1 MNQSTAPDGK
11 SNHSFLDGDI
21 RGLVKEK
28 QARSNDPATSASR
41 ICRLYRRWRSARIRC
56 GLRVLRL
63 PLLLALLSFVSLAQA
78 RAQVDDLEV
87 HVTTTVVDANGDAV
101 GEVSENIGDLT
112 VVVTATTNGQQK
124 PTEVVK
130 FWVTAVDGTAFATED
145 FGYLSVFPV
154 FSPTDW
160 ALVEGDGVYRAQ
172 LEYVLSIVDDPDV
185 EPARETVQVVTKATT
200 ATVDY
205 VTLPAWVEI
214 VILDDDVAP
223 GQATSLEATAAGP
236 TAIDLSWT
244 APSDLGTS
252 PLRGYRI
259 AWSVDGAT
267 PWRTLVFDTRSAATT
282 HTDTGLAPETTRYY
296 TVTALSA
303 AGIGEAT
310 EPAGTTTD
318 PPPPV
323 VTIEPE
329 STPVTE
335 GAEAL
340 FVVTRTGSTDE
351 ALEVLAEVSATGSL
365 ALSGGPQT
373 ETLTMA
379 SGAAVHSFSVVT
391 QDDSRDEA
399 DRTVTVTVMAP
410 EDGSYEVGSPSS
422 GSVVVEDDDD
432 LAVQVT
438 TAVVDANGVAVAEV
452 PEDIGD
458 ATVRVTATTTGSV
471 APTENIA
478 VSVGARA
485 GSAVAPD
492 DFAALSVEIGYAVAD
507 WVFVE
512 ARDSYEAVKDV
523 SLTIVDDSLHELAPE
538 TLGLIAE
545 SAPGTPSYVSFPPAL
560 ELAIVDDDPA
570 PTVVTIAASRTPVDE
585 GSDATFVLSRTGET
599 TEALTVS
606 AEVTETGSMVDGA
619 APVSAVF
626 TAGQTT
632 ATLAVPTVDDSLDE
646 ADSSVVAT
654 VIASQGADY
663 EVGSD
668 STATVV
674 VGDNDDLE
682 VQLTTEVLD
691 RMGAAVTEVPEDVG
705 IATVRITAFTSG
717 LLAPTQDFRISVLT
731 NAATAV
737 SPEDYEA
744 LIEEIGFVATDW
756 SFVDADENYT
766 AVKTVSLTIVDDSVY
781 EPDRETLR
789 LIATSAA
796 GTPGNVVYPPALELA
811 IVDNDPVPDDS
822 TEPELLEVTFSGST
836 PEVIEGETTTFTLAR
851 SGPVTDTLTV
861 SVEVSETG
869 LMIGGQAPT
878 SVVFAAG
885 VDSTTL
891 PISTVDDDVNEPDS
905 VITATI
911 TAGED
916 ASYTL
921 GADVSLESTVADND
935 ELPADPPASDS
946 PEPDPADPP
955 TSDSP
960 EPDPAD
966 PPTSDSPEP
975 EPPEVTIAAGT
986 TSVTEGAEAAFTL
999 SRTGDT
1005 SAVLTVSVEVS
1016 ETGSTIRGASPTS
1029 AVFDAWAART
1039 TLAVRTIDDS
1049 VDEPDSEIVVT
1060 LTAGQDAGYVI
1071 GAGAWATVMV
1081 SDDDQP
1087 PPVVTV
1093 PGPPKDL
1100 EAGADGEDRIDLSWT
1115 APTETDGAEIVG
1127 YRIEWSA
1134 DGTSDWLLL
1143 VGDTGSTG
1151 TTYSD
1156 RGLTAGTSRYYRV
1169 CALDAVSVGRPSDIA
1184 GAVTDLAPPEVTVQA
1199 VKSPVVEGAEAAF
1212 TLRRTGATAEPLTVA
1227 LEVSATAPM
1236 PGSEPPTSALFP
1248 AGADETTLIVRT
1260 IDDSVGAPD
1269 GEIVATLLNGNGYTL
1284 GSAVSATVLVR
1295 DNDGAPVLSITGA
1308 AAPESRGNL
1317 MFVVT
1322 LQGRTTMPVEAAW
1335 STSPGTATADQDYA
1349 TVSGVLTLDP
1359 GSTGGAIVI
1368 PLRDDAIHEENETF
1382 TVSLSR
1388 PKNAELE
1395 VGASSA
1401 TGVIEN
1407 DDAAPVFRIAD
1418 ASAPESAGEIG
1429 FTVSLSGESALPA
1442 TVRWATEA
1450 ETAQPGMDYVEV
1462 SGELV
1467 LGGGATSVRLEVP
1480 LIEDLLHEESE
1491 TFRLVLSGATN
1502 AVLDGDSEVAATGTI
1517 EDDGDS
1523 APAEEWLARFGRT
1536 AASNAVDALQDR
1548 LTGRLGSGSQ
1558 VVVAGH
1564 RVDVSGSG
1572 PEHGAAG
1579 SAAAPVTGLGSIGQ
1593 AAGGAVGLAV
1603 PGGGLLDTQS
1613 GRYGSGRMSVGD
1625 VLARSSFRFSPDT
1638 HGAGRGNGTTGAGA
1652 VEGGV
1657 SADHRWSVWGSGA
1670 STRFDGGEDTL
1681 SLNGEVVTGTVGADI
1696 ERGRALFGV
1705 AVSHSRGDGDYRRNG
1720 VGGLHAREGSLSSEL
1735 TTGLP
1740 YLRVAVNDR
1749 LSVWGALGRG
1759 SGSMTL
1765 GEGDPGSVETD
1776 IGMTLGAFGARQ
1788 ELRPSAATEG
1798 FRLAL
1803 RTDLLL
1809 VHTTSDETEALPALS
1824 TDVNRL
1830 RLMIE
1835 GARRWQFDSGVV
1847 LTPTVELGLRYDDGD
1862 AETGGGLEVGA
1873 GLRLENAARG
1883 LSAELT
1889 GRSLLAHQA
1898 SELSE
1903 WGVGGSLRFEP
1914 GGGDRGLSIGLRST
1928 LGAAS
1933 SGITRLWEQQ
1943 NAAPSAYRPAAPG
1956 SVTEAE
1962 VGYGLA
1968 VLGSRGS
1975 LTPYLGAGLSDRS
1988 GEAYR
1993 AGARL
1998 RVGEFF
2004 ALEAEAARVER
2015 SDATP
2020 SLLRAALLANLRW

>member
-1 MNQSTAPDGK
+1 M
-11 SNHSFLDGDI
+11 NHSNAPVGVSDHSLLGRFTS
-21 RGLVKEK
+21 GLVKE
-28 QARSNDPATSASR
+28 RRNDPATSTP
-41 ICRLYRRWRSARIRC
+41 RLGSLHRRWRNPLRC

-63 PLLLALLSFVSLAQA
+63 SALLALLSLVGLTQVRAEETVRDDNEPRPTVTVPGPPRDLEA
-78 RAQVDDLEV
+78 RASGDFQIDLSGAAPTDDGGGAITGYRIEWLPDGEFDWSVLVENTNSTQTTFSGRLLHLGRARYIRVLAINSAGIGPPSKVSHVKPLRPPVDPPPSDPPASDPPPNDPPAPELPELPEVTIAAETTSVVEGSEATFTLSRTGDTLSSVALSLDVSETGSMIDGVAPTSAVFDAGESRTTLTVPTIDDSIDEPDSEISVTLIAGPDAGYVIGSGSSAIVTVRDDDQPRPIVTVPGPPKDFEARASGDFQIDLSWATPTDDGGGAITGYRIEWLAHGEFDWSVLVENTNSTQTTFSGRFLHMERARYLRVLAINSAGIGPPSKVSHVKPLRPPVDPPPVDPPPTDPPAPELPEV
-87 HVTTTVVDANGDAV
+87 TIAAETTSVVEGSEVTFTLSRTGDTLSSVTLSLDVSETGSMIDGVAPTSAVFDAGESRTTLTVPTIDDSIEEADSEISVTLIAGPDAGYVIGSVASAAVTVSDDDQPLPVDPPPSDPPAPGLPEVTIVAGPSPITEGTTASFTLTRTGTASEELTVSVEVVESGAMISGTPPASVVFAATETQTELMVATDQDNLDERNSSILATVLGAEDAAYEVGRNGFDLVLVQDDDSTVLVQLTTEVVDANGDAV
-101 GEVSENIGDLT
+101 
-112 VVVTATTNGQQK
+112 
-124 PTEVVK
+124 TEVR
-130 FWVTAVDGTAFATED
+130 ED
-145 FGYLSVFPV
+145 
-154 FSPTDW
+154 
-160 ALVEGDGVYRAQ
+160 
-172 LEYVLSIVDDPDV
+172 
-185 EPARETVQVVTKATT
+185 
-200 ATVDY
+200 
-205 VTLPAWVEI
+205 
-214 VILDDDVAP
+214 
-223 GQATSLEATAAGP
+223 
-236 TAIDLSWT
+236 
-244 APSDLGTS
+244 
-252 PLRGYRI
+252 
-259 AWSVDGAT
+259 
-267 PWRTLVFDTRSAATT
+267 
-282 HTDTGLAPETTRYY
+282 
-296 TVTALSA
+296 
-303 AGIGEAT
+303 
-310 EPAGTTTD
+310 AGT
-318 PPPPV
+318 V
-323 VTIEPE
+323 
-329 STPVTE
+329 
-335 GAEAL
+335 
-340 FVVTRTGSTDE
+340 
-351 ALEVLAEVSATGSL
+351 
-365 ALSGGPQT
+365 
-373 ETLTMA
+373 
-379 SGAAVHSFSVVT
+379 
-391 QDDSRDEA
+391 
-399 DRTVTVTVMAP
+399 
-410 EDGSYEVGSPSS
+410 
-422 GSVVVEDDDD
+422 
-432 LAVQVT
+432 
-438 TAVVDANGVAVAEV
+438 
-452 PEDIGD
+452 
-458 ATVRVTATTTGSV
+458 TVRVTAMT
-471 APTENIA
+471 
-478 VSVGARA
+478 
-485 GSAVAPD
+485 
-492 DFAALSVEIGYAVAD
+492 
-507 WVFVE
+507 
-512 ARDSYEAVKDV
+512 
-523 SLTIVDDSLHELAPE
+523 
-538 TLGLIAE
+538 
-545 SAPGTPSYVSFPPAL
+545 
-560 ELAIVDDDPA
+560 
-570 PTVVTIAASRTPVDE
+570 E
-585 GSDATFVLSRTGET
+585 GSDAPLV
-599 TEALTVS
+599 ALKFRVDSQGVS
-606 AEVTETGSMVDGA
+606 ATAYEDY
-619 APVSAVF
+619 APVGVVGQFQVGDWTFDAVEQRHKA
-626 TAGQTT
+626 TADV
-632 ATLAVPTVDDSLDE
+632 AALAIIDDSLAE
-646 ADSSVVAT
+646 PR
-654 VIASQGADY
+654 
-663 EVGSD
+663 
-668 STATVV
+668 
-674 VGDNDDLE
+674 
-682 VQLTTEVLD
+682 EVLLIHTD
-691 RMGAAVTEVPEDVG
+691 EEAGGPLGVTFPEPVE
-705 IATVRITAFTSG
+705 FT
-717 LLAPTQDFRISVLT
+717 
-731 NAATAV
+731 
-737 SPEDYEA
+737 
-744 LIEEIGFVATDW
+744 
-756 SFVDADENYT
+756 
-766 AVKTVSLTIVDDSVY
+766 
-781 EPDRETLR
+781 
-789 LIATSAA
+789 
-796 GTPGNVVYPPALELA
+796 
-811 IVDNDPVPDDS
+811 IVDNDG
-822 TEPELLEVTFSGST
+822 LL
-836 PEVIEGETTTFTLAR
+836 AA
-851 SGPVTDTLTV
+851 
-861 SVEVSETG
+861 G
-869 LMIGGQAPT
+869 LPAAPT
-878 SVVFAAG
+878 
-885 VDSTTL
+885 
-891 PISTVDDDVNEPDS
+891 
-905 VITATI
+905 
-911 TAGED
+911 
-916 ASYTL
+916 
-921 GADVSLESTVADND
+921 
-935 ELPADPPASDS
+935 
-946 PEPDPADPP
+946 
-955 TSDSP
+955 
-960 EPDPAD
+960 
-966 PPTSDSPEP
+966 
-975 EPPEVTIAAGT
+975 
-986 TSVTEGAEAAFTL
+986 
-999 SRTGDT
+999 
-1005 SAVLTVSVEVS
+1005 
-1016 ETGSTIRGASPTS
+1016 
-1029 AVFDAWAART
+1029 
-1039 TLAVRTIDDS
+1039 
-1049 VDEPDSEIVVT
+1049 
-1060 LTAGQDAGYVI
+1060 
-1071 GAGAWATVMV
+1071 
-1081 SDDDQP
+1081 
-1087 PPVVTV
+1087 
-1093 PGPPKDL
+1093 DL
-1100 EAGADGEDRIDLSWT
+1100 EATADGSAAIDLRWN
-1115 APTETDGAEIVG
+1115 APSEAANSAVTG
-1127 YRIEWSA
+1127 YRIEWSS
-1134 DGTSDWLLL
+1134 DGESEWSVL
-1143 VGDTGSTG
+1143 VDDTDSTR
-1151 TTYSD
+1151 TTLSD
-1156 RGLTAGTSRYYRV
+1156 RDLTAGTTRYYRA
-1169 CALDAVSVGRPSDIA
+1169 CALNAAGVGPPSNVARAKTI
-1184 GAVTDLAPPEVTVQA
+1184 LALPEVTVQA

-1212 TLRRTGATAEPLTVA
+1212 TLRRTGATAEPLTVS

-1248 AGADETTLIVRT
+1248 AGADETTLTVRT
-1260 IDDSVGAPD
+1260 IDDSVDEPD
-1269 GEIVATLLNGNGYTL
+1269 REIATTLLNGNGYTL

-1317 MFVVT
+1317 VFVVT

-1359 GSTGGAIVI
+1359 GLTGGAIVI
-1368 PLRDDAIHEENETF
+1368 PLRDDAILEENETF

-1407 DDAAPVFRIAD
+1407 DDAAPVIRIAD

-1450 ETAQPGMDYVEV
+1450 ETAQPGIDYVEV

-1943 NAAPSAYRPAAPG
+1943 NAAPSAYRPAPG
-1956 SVTEAE
+1956 SGSGNSSPWKLKPLAWSGVTRRRPFSGRRSWRTFAGRRRSPEHLGE
-1962 VGYGLA
+1962 DYGTGGRGLGRFRSCSA
-1968 VLGSRGS
+1968 LDRLSALSGSRS
-1975 LTPYLGAGLSDRS
+1975 RPSSDPWSHPRPPRLSHHIWLSWHKNFSMIRCCS
-1988 GEAYR
+1988 
-1993 AGARL
+1993 
-1998 RVGEFF
+1998 
-2004 ALEAEAARVER
+2004 
-2015 SDATP
+2015 
-2020 SLLRAALLANLRW
+2020 